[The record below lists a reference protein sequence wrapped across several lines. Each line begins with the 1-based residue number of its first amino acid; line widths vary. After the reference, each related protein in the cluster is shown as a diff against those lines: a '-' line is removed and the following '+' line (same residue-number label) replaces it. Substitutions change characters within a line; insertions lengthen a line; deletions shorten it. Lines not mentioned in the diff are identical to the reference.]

1 MIIQGL
7 MPRIIDRL
15 KPYVGKWV
23 KESPSVLWALHTTPS
38 HAMGHIPFSLVY
50 GSEVMLPTKVV
61 HKSFRVQ
68 HFSEEQSDGS
78 RVDDLTRMEELC
90 EVTVI

>member
-1 MIIQGL
+1 
-7 MPRIIDRL
+7 
-15 KPYVGKWV
+15 
-23 KESPSVLWALHTTPS
+23 
-38 HAMGHIPFSLVY
+38 MGHIPFSLVY